1 MRKPGLLLLSLFLAL
16 PAAAQKAP
24 TQDQGPRSGIIRE
37 IAFAGLRRVSV
48 QTLRERITVREGL
61 PLDARQIE
69 RDVRA
74 LDELGWFDSVT
85 VRVELLPVQVAA
97 LFVAQ
102 PWSFGSEPPALPPAL
117 SGGSTPLMRLTFV
130 FEERPYLAGVDF
142 LGSRLLSANEISE
155 VLLSRGLDLKL
166 ATPSNR
172 TELWRASRAIEAELA
187 DRGRPQARAQLKL
200 IDLPSHAVRAEYL
213 IVDGPRISAGAV
225 DFLGNSAF
233 SHKKLRSQMDRV
245 APHAWFAGLRGKD
258 IFTPERLAL
267 DRERIERYYRNNGY
281 PNAKLG
287 EAQVEVFKKKVLDW
301 LPWPRKKE
309 EERFRISI
317 PIDEGPVY
325 RLEWLRME
333 GAGLEDL
340 DGLPE
345 SIPRFTPGELYSEEK
360 ILRAQAELARLP
372 ELRRSDGSRH
382 VIDLDQRFDPAAG
395 TVRVMLRARPTDAY
409 IVRRIEFKG
418 HHRFSDRFYRRRV
431 RIAEGEPFD
440 ATRLEEGMARLADSG
455 FIRPAA
461 PEDISLTW
469 DHEKRTVDVHITVEE
484 IGRQRISLIGGGS
497 GWGSTLGIAYN
508 LFDLFGGEELLTG
521 SIEGGPESLIT
532 AVQLAR
538 EGLFGT
544 RAGLGLSLY
553 RSVIRPRLP
562 GSGNRQHLFDARSL
576 GASVTWNQPA
586 GREDSFSLRYD
597 LAHTR
602 ALTPMASAN
611 SLEDSTGSVEE
622 KASRS
627 AITGA
632 WLRQGAARRLEVSGS
647 VAGGPLGGQ
656 EQTLRASA
664 EYVRL
669 ARDPFT
675 HGRNAWGFRGLVSAV
690 RPYSG
695 STLAMHSRLYGDGQ
709 LVRGLRTGEFTPYGV
724 TTSTLAD
731 GTLRSSSFAT
741 GGDLVVAANSEYR
754 VSLAPLARRAQA
766 VVFFDAASTWS
777 FGRLAKGDVLD
788 ASNGRWRAA
797 SGLELRWQ
805 MPAELMG
812 APNPLAG
819 ETVRIHYSVDVL
831 RLGHTQLLPD
841 GSLFRFPERRSALG
855 WAIGSLF

>member
-1 MRKPGLLLLSLFLAL
+1 
-16 PAAAQKAP
+16 
-24 TQDQGPRSGIIRE
+24 
-37 IAFAGLRRVSV
+37 
-48 QTLRERITVREGL
+48 
-61 PLDARQIE
+61 
-69 RDVRA
+69 
-74 LDELGWFDSVT
+74 
-85 VRVELLPVQVAA
+85 
-97 LFVAQ
+97 
-102 PWSFGSEPPALPPAL
+102 
-117 SGGSTPLMRLTFV
+117 
-130 FEERPYLAGVDF
+130 
-142 LGSRLLSANEISE
+142 
-155 VLLSRGLDLKL
+155 LDLKL

-200 IDLPSHAVRAEYL
+200 IDLPSHAVRAEYF
-213 IVDGPRISAGAV
+213 IMDGPRISAGSV
-225 DFLGNSAF
+225 DFLGNLAF
-233 SHKKLRSQMDRV
+233 SDKKLRHRMDRV

-372 ELRRSDGSRH
+372 ELRRPDGSRH

-395 TVRVMLRARPTDAY
+395 TVRVVMRARPTDAY

-440 ATRLEEGMARLADSG
+440 AARLEEGMARLADSG

-461 PEDISLTW
+461 PEDITLTW

-497 GWGSTLGIAYN
+497 GWGNTLGIAYN

-521 SIEGGPESLIT
+521 SIEGGPESLFT

-544 RAGLGLSLY
+544 RTGLGLSLY
-553 RSVIRPRLP
+553 RNVVRPRLP
-562 GSGNRQHLFDARSL
+562 GSRSRQHLFDARSL
-576 GASVTWNQPA
+576 GASVTWSLPA
-586 GREDSFSLRYD
+586 GREDRFSLRYD
-597 LAHTR
+597 LARTR
-602 ALTPMASAN
+602 ALTPMAAAN
-611 SLEDSTGSVEE
+611 SLQDSSASAEE

-627 AITGA
+627 AVSGA
-632 WLRQGAARRLEVSGS
+632 WLRQSAARRLEVSGS

-664 EYVRL
+664 EFARL
-669 ARDPFT
+669 AHDPFT
-675 HGRNAWGFRGLVSAV
+675 HGRNAWGFRGLISTV

-695 STLAMHSRLYGDGQ
+695 STLAIHNRLYGDGR
-709 LVRGLRTGEFTPYGV
+709 LVRGLRTGELTPYGV

-731 GTLRSSSFAT
+731 GTVRSSSFVA

-754 VSLAPLARRAQA
+754 VSLAPLAPRAQA
-766 VVFFDAASTWS
+766 VAFFDAASIWS
-777 FGRLAKGDVLD
+777 LDRLARGEVLD
-788 ASNGRWRAA
+788 ATNGRWRAA

-805 MPAELMG
+805 MPAELLG
-812 APNPLAG
+812 AANPLAG
-819 ETVRIHYSVDVL
+819 ETLRIHYSVDVL
-831 RLGHTQLLPD
+831 RLGRTLLLPD
-841 GSLFRFPERRSALG
+841 GSLFRLPERRSALG